1 MAKGENIFKRKDGRW
16 EARYGKGYDA
26 AGKLKYG
33 FCYGKTYK
41 EAKEKVTKAKSAV
54 AAGKMYSQNSNRKFS
69 RYCEEW
75 LDITRNRV
83 KPASYIKYE
92 SLLNKHIKPSLGGYY
107 PQALNTV
114 IISRF
119 SDYLLKE
126 KQLAAKTVRDV
137 LTCLRSVVKF
147 CAKQLPGALDA
158 VEIIYPKEEARE
170 MRVLSTIEQRRLTA
184 ELCTDMDECKFG
196 ILLALLTGMRIGE
209 ICALRWGD
217 INLTDNTI
225 RVHATMQ
232 RLKSFSDDGSKTQVV
247 IGTPKSEKSMRIIPL
262 TEQAASL
269 CGQMMKQSPS
279 AFVLT
284 GTDSY
289 MEPRAL
295 QYRLKKYT
303 AACGLDGVH
312 FHTLRHTFATRCIEV
327 GFDVKTLSEIL
338 GHTSTTVTLNRYVHS
353 SMELKRANMEKLSTI
368 GM

>member
-54 AAGKMYSQNSNRKFS
+54 AAGKMYSQNSSHKFS
-69 RYCEEW
+69 QYCEEW

-83 KPASYIKYE
+83 KPATYIKYE
-92 SLLNKHIKPSLGGYY
+92 SVLDNHIKPSLGGYY

-126 KQLAAKTVRDV
+126 KHLAVKTVRDI

-158 VEIIYPKEEARE
+158 VEIIYPKEEAKE
-170 MRVLSTIEQRRLTA
+170 MRVLSTIEQKRLMA
-184 ELCTDMDECKFG
+184 ELCTDINKCKFG

-225 RVHATMQ
+225 CVHATMQ
-232 RLKSFSDDGSKTQVV
+232 RLKSFSDNGNKTQIV

-262 TEQAASL
+262 TKQAASL
-269 CGQMMKQSPS
+269 CLQMIKQSPS

-312 FHTLRHTFATRCIEV
+312 FHTLRHTFATRCVEV

-338 GHTSTTVTLNRYVHS
+338 GHSSTTVTLNRYVHS
-353 SMELKRANMEKLSTI
+353 SMELKRANMKKLSTI

>member
-1 MAKGENIFKRKDGRW
+1 MAKGENIFKRRDGRW

-26 AGKLKYG
+26 TGKLKYG

-54 AAGKMYSQNSNRKFS
+54 AAGKMYSQNSSHKFS
-69 RYCEEW
+69 QYCEEW
-75 LDITRNRV
+75 LDITKNRV
-83 KPASYIKYE
+83 KPATYIKYE
-92 SLLNKHIKPSLGGYY
+92 SILNNHVKPNLGAYY

-126 KQLAAKTVRDV
+126 KHLAAKTVRDV

-158 VEIIYPKEEARE
+158 VEIIYPKEEAKE
-170 MRVLSTIEQRRLTA
+170 MRVLSTIEQKRLMA
-184 ELCTDMDECKFG
+184 ELCNNMDECRFG

-225 RVHATMQ
+225 CVHATMQ
-232 RLKSFSDDGSKTQVV
+232 RLKSFSDNGNKTQVV

-269 CGQMMKQSPS
+269 CLQMIKQSPS

-312 FHTLRHTFATRCIEV
+312 FHTLRHTFATRCVEV

-338 GHTSTTVTLNRYVHS
+338 GHSSTTVTLNRYVHS
-353 SMELKRANMEKLSTI
+353 SMELKRANMKKLSTI